1 MPTQRNLA
9 ALGLLCASLI
19 ASPAFAQ
26 DVAAAKTLFSQ
37 GITEM
42 EAGRFDTGCPALETS
57 YKLDPR
63 AGTMFALAECEAK
76 RGRLATAVARYD
88 DYLSLHGRMAPDQ
101 QKKQGDRAKVAQE
114 QRAALGPQ
122 VPMLTL
128 TLPAGAPR
136 ETVVKRDDTQ
146 LSGPA
151 LGLALPVDPGEHVIR
166 TQAPDG
172 PVTEVRI
179 TLAKAERKVLT
190 LDVKL
195 ATDAAAPVA
204 SAPVAP
210 APPPAPDVD
219 QGVTGQRMGAYIAG
233 GVGVAGMIL
242 GGVMGGLTL
251 GKKDVISVNCNIG
264 GRAEACNDAGLAAA
278 SDGKTL
284 GLVSTLGFAVGAAG
298 LGTAV
303 VLFITEPSG
312 PKHAATS
319 PGKRRGIRA
328 EVLSIGPEGARVGGG
343 GAW

>member
-19 ASPAFAQ
+19 TSPAFAQ
-26 DVAAAKTLFSQ
+26 DVAAAKTLFRQ

-101 QKKQGDRAKVAQE
+101 QRKQGDRAKVAQE
-114 QRAALGPQ
+114 QKAALGPQ

-136 ETVVKRDDTQ
+136 ETVVRRDDTQ

-166 TQAPDG
+166 TQTREG

-179 TLAKAERKVLT
+179 TLAKGEKKVLT

-195 ATDAAAPVA
+195 AADASAPV
-204 SAPVAP
+204 APVAP
-210 APPPAPDVD
+210 APPPEPDVD
-219 QGVTGQRMGAYIAG
+219 QGVSGRRMGAYIAG
-233 GVGVAGMIL
+233 GIGVAGMIL

-251 GKKDVISVNCNIG
+251 GKKGVISDNCNIG

-303 VLFITEPSG
+303 VLLITEPSG
-312 PKHAATS
+312 PKHTS
-319 PGKRRGIRA
+319 MNPGKKRGIRA
-328 EVLSIGPEGARVGGG
+328 EVLAVGPEGARVGVG

>member
-114 QRAALGPQ
+114 QKAALGPQ

-166 TQAPDG
+166 TQAPEG

-179 TLAKAERKVLT
+179 TLSKGEKKVLT

-195 ATDAAAPVA
+195 SADAAAPVA
-204 SAPVAP
+204 A
-210 APPPAPDVD
+210 APPPAPPVD
-219 QGVTGQRMGAYIAG
+219 QGVSSRRMGAYIAG

-251 GKKDVISVNCNIG
+251 GKKGVISDNCNIG

-312 PKHAATS
+312 PKHAATN
-319 PGKRRGIRA
+319 PGKQRGIRA
-328 EVLSIGPEGARVGGG
+328 EVLSIGPEGARVGVG